1 MSSTQQGPF
10 VLVSGANRGI
20 GLNLVSAF
28 LEKTPSAII
37 FAGARDP
44 TKATELNELA
54 KKHPNNIHVIKLVA
68 DDAESNKAAVED
80 VKKVTDRLDVV
91 IANAGIGSGPSE
103 VHTDDIS
110 LYKSTFEVNTLGP
123 LHLYQA
129 TYPLLIASRTSG
141 TASKDLPAPK
151 FFITSSGL
159 GSLGAFFSTFILTP
173 YGTSKAAVNYVALA
187 IHHQTED
194 AGAVVIPYHPGLV
207 MTDMGP
213 KEADSFSHIPNMPRA
228 ITAEQSAKDY
238 VDLVDRSTRAE
249 HGGKFW
255 GQGSSEPYPW

>member
-10 VLVSGANRGI
+10 VLISGANRGI
-20 GLNLVSAF
+20 GLRLVTAY
-28 LEKTPSAII
+28 LERNPSAVI

-44 TKATELNELA
+44 TKAIELNELA
-54 KKHPNNIHVIKLVA
+54 KKNPEHVHVIKLVA
-68 DDAESNKAAVED
+68 DDAESNKEAVEQ

-91 IANAGIGSGPSE
+91 VANAGIASGPE
-103 VHTDDIS
+103 AIETADVN
-110 LYKSTFEVNTLGP
+110 LYKSIYEVNTLGP

-129 TYPLLIASRTSG
+129 TYPLLIAPRKVN
-141 TASKDLPAPK
+141 SKDAPTPK
-151 FFITSSGL
+151 FFITSSAL
-159 GSLGAFFSTFILTP
+159 GSLGAYFASFPATA
-173 YGTSKAAVNYVALA
+173 YGVSKAAVNYVALA

-194 AGAVVIPYHPGLV
+194 VGAVVIPYHPGLV

-213 KEADSFSHIPNMPRA
+213 KDAEAFSHIPNMPKA
-228 ITAEQSAKDY
+228 ITPEQSAEEY
-238 VDLVDRSTRAE
+238 VDLIDRSTRAE